1 MRVEEGRRLTPK
13 GVAALLAA
21 LSVFAFAAETAH
33 ACPCEEISPA
43 EGFAEA
49 EYVFTGKVAEEV
61 GHTWTIDV
69 DRVWKGGEKLAGR
82 VRLLDVY
89 NGIDC
94 AFYFETGRSYLFFAI
109 VAKSSRYVYYQP
121 QVCNWTSP
129 LHSKRVRGPDG
140 PLWLEDLIVKD
151 HGAGDRPTAMDP
163 WEHLPAE
170 SGGAQD

>member
-1 MRVEEGRRLTPK
+1 MLRA
-13 GVAALLAA
+13 VASFLAVSSVVALASEIA
-21 LSVFAFAAETAH
+21 Y

-49 EYVFTGKVAEEV
+49 EYVFAGKVVEEV
-61 GHTWTIDV
+61 GHTWTVDV
-69 DRVWKGGEKLAGR
+69 DRVWKGSERLASR

-140 PLWLEDLIVKD
+140 ALWLEDLIAKNY
-151 HGAGDRPTAMDP
+151 GAGDRPKAKDP
-163 WEHLPAE
+163 WERLPAH
-170 SGGAQD
+170 GADAQD